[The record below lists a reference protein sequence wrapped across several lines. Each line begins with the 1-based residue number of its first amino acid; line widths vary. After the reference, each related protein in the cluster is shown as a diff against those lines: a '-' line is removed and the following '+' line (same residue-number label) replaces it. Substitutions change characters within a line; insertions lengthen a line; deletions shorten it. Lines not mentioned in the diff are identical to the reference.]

1 VIVGDQKDRR
11 RVPGLAAQRLDLR
24 LERRLLPDAIT
35 RSRSFIIDRVVRFA
49 AQGIGVVRTDPSMY
63 VVSKNAD
70 LVPTECR

>member
-1 VIVGDQKDRR
+1 MIVDWKDRR
-11 RVPGLAAQRLDLR
+11 RAPGIAAQRLDLR
-24 LERRLLPDAIT
+24 LGRRLLPGAIA

-49 AQGIGVVRTDPSMY
+49 AQGIGVVRTDRSMY